1 MESRVS
7 LMLFP
12 VAMLLSG
19 CATAMLPQ
27 GPDIYSLSVRP
38 NAPCIV
44 VARAVDERANKQRLG
59 SIGATQFSM
68 KADPVEL
75 VGKEAVAALYE
86 QGFNGTLGHVSS
98 DQPGTFAE
106 EAQRLGAQG
115 VLALRIKSISIGSF
129 DILMDPPTAKATLQ
143 AVLYDSQGEVLKTS
157 EVTGLVQ
164 RRIGALALEKNSGQL
179 VGEAIHDA
187 VRRLANQGALGT
199 VLTKPADR
207 EEALGAALQE
217 AASTPSSDT
226 EESNRLDE

>member
-1 MESRVS
+1 MQCRVS
-7 LMLFP
+7 LKLFP
-12 VAMLLSG
+12 VVMLLAG

-27 GPDIYSLSVRP
+27 GPDIYSFSVRP
-38 NAPCIV
+38 NAPTIV

-75 VGKEAVAALYE
+75 TGKEAVAALYE

-115 VLALRIKSISIGSF
+115 VLALRIKSISIESF
-129 DILMDPPTAKATLQ
+129 DLVMDPPTAKATLE
-143 AVLYDSQGEVLKTS
+143 ATLYDAQGNVLETS

-164 RRIGALALEKNSGQL
+164 RRISMFALEKASGQL
-179 VGEAIHDA
+179 AGEAIHDA
-187 VRRLANQGALGT
+187 TRRLANQAVLGT
-199 VLTKPADR
+199 ALTK
-207 EEALGAALQE
+207 L
-217 AASTPSSDT
+217 ASGKT
-226 EESNRLDE
+226 EEN

>member
-1 MESRVS
+1 MKK
-7 LMLFP
+7 MLG
-12 VAMLLSG
+12 VLTASATAALLSG

-27 GPDIYSLSVRP
+27 GPDIYSFSVRP
-38 NAPCIV
+38 NAPSIV
-44 VARAVDERANKQRLG
+44 VARAVDERANKQHLG
-59 SIGATQFSM
+59 SIGATQYSM

-106 EAQRLGAQG
+106 EAQRSRAQG

-143 AVLYDSQGEVLKTS
+143 ATLYDRQGKVMETS

-187 VRRLANQGALGT
+187 ARRLMGGSSLGGAIQRLAA
-199 VLTKPADR
+199 VPKPGRD
-207 EEALGAALQE
+207 AAMDAAVQE
-217 AASTPSSDT
+217 AQ
-226 EESNRLDE
+226 